1 MTDIYIQA
9 EQKTGILPQEKAFET
24 EKSLLRGVIEAQ
36 YNLLPHDYK
45 SCLPENFCDLDLNEM
60 VIAIAALL
68 PGTIT
73 YNLTE
78 RYEQNAILQICN
90 AARCL
95 ADSVDPE
102 CNASLRDAY
111 EKFYWD
117 LVLCGREFD
126 EVSAPPEWFLQTLLS
141 ENSWQ
146 PEEWETSLY
155 DYLGN

>member
-1 MTDIYIQA
+1 MQA
-9 EQKTGILPQEKAFET
+9 EQKTGILPQGKAFET

-45 SCLPENFCDLDLNEM
+45 SCLPEKFCDLDLNEM

-73 YNLTE
+73 YDLTK
-78 RYEQNAILQICN
+78 RYEQKAILQICN

-95 ADSVDPE
+95 VDLIDPE
-102 CNASLRDAY
+102 CDANLRNAY
-111 EKFYWD
+111 EKLYWD
-117 LVLCGREFD
+117 LVLCGGEFD
-126 EVSAPPEWFLQTLLS
+126 EVSATPEWFLQALLS

-146 PEEWETSLY
+146 PEVWETGLY
-155 DYLGN
+155 DYLGNPSI